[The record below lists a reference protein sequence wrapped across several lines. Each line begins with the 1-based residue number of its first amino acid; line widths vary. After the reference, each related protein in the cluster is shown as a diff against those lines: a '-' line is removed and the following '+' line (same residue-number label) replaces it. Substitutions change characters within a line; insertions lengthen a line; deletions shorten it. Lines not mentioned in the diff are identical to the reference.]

1 MGNVLRVFW
10 RDVKR
15 IAKVPQAWSVV
26 LFLMVLPSLYTWFNV
41 AAFWGPYDNT
51 SNLRVCVVNEDR
63 GAHDDMLGD
72 LDLGNQIVD
81 QLEDNDQLDWVFVT
95 REEAM
100 DSVRSGDAYAA
111 FVIPESFSEDVTT
124 IVTSDFKQPTLEY
137 YVNEKIGPV
146 APKITDTGA
155 NSLDTTINE
164 NFIAAVSSA
173 VASSVDERLDDAVLG
188 VENARGNV
196 YEQLDEVGRTI
207 GDARETLEGL
217 SSDAEAAE
225 TKVANAK
232 AALAEAQLKLDSLS
246 QDVETV
252 SGLVGEANSGIV
264 SFSTK
269 AGSALDEG
277 TADASRVSAAVS
289 QAVSNSMNEVLGA
302 KGAIDEAIGASR
314 EFSHDYSEVVSLLE
328 RLRSEMPD
336 GALDDA
342 AQAKIDDAIA
352 RLEESSEGASGA
364 SEELAAIAS
373 KLDQAARDMK
383 DSSSGVDSTVQ
394 SVLDGAEAYRS
405 SLSSDTVP
413 ALSSSLS
420 TIATA
425 FGTLKSA
432 IASQSLIM
440 GEAQGALDQLDTT
453 LQLTSQALGDTVGAI
468 ASAET
473 EFKALRTDV
482 EALGSASE
490 LRELLQDGSIDPAKI
505 SEFMMSPTTVKTEK
519 LYPLNAYGSAMAPLF
534 INLTLW
540 IGVFMLMVIIRNDVD
555 DEGIERL
562 TLTQRF
568 FGRGMLLTI
577 IAAAQAIICC
587 TGCLAMGVQCSSVLA
602 FYLTAVVASL
612 SYLAIQ
618 YTLSATFQHLGK
630 AICVVLVFVQI
641 PAATGLY
648 PIEMTP
654 EFFRIIYPLFPF
666 TYGINA
672 IRETIG
678 GFYGHAWAF
687 NIGMLLLFLAI
698 FLVIAVA
705 IRPSLTNM
713 NRMFARQVEES
724 DMVIGEASTLPAR
737 RYRYT
742 QVLRAL
748 SDREEYRRE
757 INVRAERFMQA
768 YPTIRQYTVF
778 IGLLVPIIATAVMS
792 ILGVDKVIILTT
804 WLGWFLLVVV
814 FAVGI
819 DYLRDNL
826 IHQLTLDDMT
836 DDEVRTLYS
845 ARQSYTRVK
854 EVHDKWS
861 DSARQETARRGEA
874 DE

>member
-51 SNLRVCVVNEDR
+51 GNLRVCVVNEDR

-72 LDLGNQIVD
+72 LDLGDQIVD
-81 QLEDNDQLDWVFVT
+81 QLEENDQLDWVFVT

-173 VASSVDERLDDAVLG
+173 VASSIDERLDDAVLG
-188 VENARGNV
+188 VENARGSV

-207 GDARETLEGL
+207 GNARETLEGL
-217 SSDAEAAE
+217 SSDAEAAQ

-232 AALAEAQLKLDSLS
+232 ATLAEAQLKLDSLS
-246 QDVETV
+246 RDIETV

-383 DSSSGVDSTVQ
+383 ESSSGVDSTVQ

-654 EFFRIIYPLFPF
+654 EFFRVIYPLFPF

-678 GFYGHAWAF
+678 GFYGNAWVF
-687 NIGMLLLFLAI
+687 NVGMLLLFLAI

-778 IGLLVPIIATAVMS
+778 IGLLVPIFATAVMS

-804 WLGWFLLVVV
+804 WLAWFLLAVV
-814 FAVGI
+814 FAVGV

>member
-51 SNLRVCVVNEDR
+51 GNLRVCVVNEDR

-383 DSSSGVDSTVQ
+383 ESSSGVDSTVQ

>member
-51 SNLRVCVVNEDR
+51 GNLRVCVVNEDR

-188 VENARGNV
+188 VENARGSV

-217 SSDAEAAE
+217 SSDAEAAQ

-232 AALAEAQLKLDSLS
+232 ATLAEAQLKLDSLS

-352 RLEESSEGASGA
+352 RLKESSEGASGA

-383 DSSSGVDSTVQ
+383 ESSSGVDSTVQ

-473 EFKALRTDV
+473 EFKALRTDI

-555 DEGIERL
+555 DEGVERL

-577 IAAAQAIICC
+577 IAGAQAIICC
-587 TGCLAMGVQCSSVLA
+587 TGCLAMGVQCSSVSA

-724 DMVIGEASTLPAR
+724 DMVIGEVSTLPAR

-757 INVRAERFMQA
+757 INVRAERFMQV
-768 YPTIRQYTVF
+768 YPTIKQYTVF
-778 IGLLVPIIATAVMS
+778 ISLLVPIFATAVMS

-804 WLGWFLLVVV
+804 WLGWFLLAVV

-861 DSARQETARRGEA
+861 DSARQETVRRGEA